1 MLWCQG
7 EKQNILTTRSKTPAA
22 FLLPWDPG
30 AARLGR
36 GLFLQWNYYS
46 CSTSYPPA
54 APHIL
59 LGVSEGTW
67 LGHSQPGQGRQT
79 CPSCTQS
86 LRGKVRLLCF
96 TAVHI
101 RPPPRCE
108 YLTLHWA

>member
-22 FLLPWDPG
+22 SSSPG
-30 AARLGR
+30 TLGQL
-36 GLFLQWNYYS
+36 GLGVAS
-46 CSTSYPPA
+46 SSSGTITPA

-86 LRGKVRLLCF
+86 LLGKVRLLCL